1 MNLAKMQDS
10 RTVRIHIPICVRF
23 VWRQLESRVF
33 RCGNSGCRTFY
44 FISVEKQMNDYTY
57 TKNQSTAKNTDAP
70 SNRYTND
77 CELFKKALSDAM
89 ELKIREVEEK
99 AKDI

>member
-1 MNLAKMQDS
+1 MN
-10 RTVRIHIPICVRF
+10 
-23 VWRQLESRVF
+23 
-33 RCGNSGCRTFY
+33 N
-44 FISVEKQMNDYTY
+44 YTY
-57 TKNQSTAKNTDAP
+57 TKNQSTAKSTDAP